1 MKNTKS
7 FSPSASTF
15 PLIPLESVSVA
26 SPCPADWNAMQG
38 DDHARFCKTCA
49 KNVYNLSAMTRNEA
63 EALIR
68 AKEGHLCIRYYQRA
82 DGTIL
87 TQDCPVGL
95 MAASPKLNGRFK
107 LWGETANLFML
118 CGALIAGLVTL
129 PALLNA
135 AENHRKAPNVVE
147 MGEMPVVAGGISV
160 AVPKPTTPPATNNHI
175 MGDMQVTM
183 GKPIMG
189 APPVVK
195 PTSKPKKQK
204 HTKPTVKKNT
214 SAKRS

>member
-38 DDHARFCKTCA
+38 DDQARFCKTCA

-107 LWGETANLFML
+107 LWGETANLFLL

-129 PALLNA
+129 PALLSA

-160 AVPKPTTPPATNNHI
+160 AVPTPKPTSPPTI
-175 MGDMQVTM
+175 KGRMIL
-183 GKPIMG
+183 GKPVMG
-189 APPVVK
+189 TPPVVK
-195 PTSKPKKQK
+195 TTPKSNKQK
-204 HTKPTVKKNT
+204 HTKPAVKKNS